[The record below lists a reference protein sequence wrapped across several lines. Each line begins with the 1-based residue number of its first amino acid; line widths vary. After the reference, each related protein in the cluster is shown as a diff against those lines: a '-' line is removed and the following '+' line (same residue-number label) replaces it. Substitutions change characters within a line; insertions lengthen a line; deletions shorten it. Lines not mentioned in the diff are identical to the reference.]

1 MDSKSHDGQFPRTLQ
16 EAGWRN
22 DREWEDKMDGTGWP
36 AAIVWAVIGAFVL
49 WVFFTLVL
57 GAA

>member
-1 MDSKSHDGQFPRTLQ
+1 MDAKSRNGQFPRTLQ
-16 EAGWRN
+16 DAGWYDN
-22 DREWEDKMDGTGWP
+22 REWEDKMDGSGIG

-49 WVFFTLVL
+49 WVFFTLAL